1 MASERTIFLT
11 QHDPTGLGEGKGG
24 KRKREEN
31 KERVLERERVYL
43 LSRFSDDRSVESWQD
58 KRQS

>member
-1 MASERTIFLT
+1 MASERTILLT
-11 QHDPTGLGEGKGG
+11 QHDPIDLGEGKGG
-24 KRKREEN
+24 KRKREEK

-43 LSRFSDDRSVESWQD
+43 LSRFSDDWSVESWQD